1 MPSTPVRCLTFG
13 VLSPILAMLL
23 ILGLSIPS
31 FAQLQSQVDLTGK
44 NVLVLHTLESS
55 TPLTLATN
63 RGLLDAL
70 RIGGV
75 NLFFESMD
83 LRRNPDPE
91 LRKLLVEQMRV
102 KWSHRK
108 TDMVITVY
116 PEALEFVVND
126 CRDVFPHVPII
137 ALHLPQNFMM
147 AEMGRR
153 IIGHFPTYD
162 IAGTIDIALKL
173 VPGTKRVYVV
183 SGAHKVDKWLEDQ
196 ARRDLK
202 KWETR
207 LEFVYL
213 SHMPIEDML
222 ATVSKAPPGSV
233 ILALALTQDVA
244 GKSHTGLGIAHQLSQ
259 VSTVP
264 VFGMF
269 ETALGYGITGG
280 SIISWDLIGKRAGQL
295 VLDILGGVKS
305 PDDVPPVLDVPP
317 VPMFDWREL
326 RHWKLSESALP
337 KGSIVINRGVTFWD
351 FKYYIIGGLALFL
364 VQLFLIAGLLLQRR
378 RKIVAEASLRQKKEE
393 LDQFFNLGLDIK
405 CIANTGGY
413 FLRLNP
419 AVERILGYTREELM
433 ARQLFEFIHPDDVE
447 RTRKAVAVLGSQQ
460 NLLSFENRYRCKDGT
475 YRWLEWSSA
484 PSGKLIYAAARD
496 VTERKLAEQALEE
509 RLMFETLLA
518 EISAH
523 FVNLPADRID
533 SQIEYAQRRIC
544 ELLDLDRSTL
554 WEVCEGGPRALLLTQ
569 LHQPQ
574 GSLPPVEQLNAMD
587 SFPWTAQKVLDGETL
602 IISKMTDLPPEA
614 GRDRENFCAYGTK
627 SDVLVPLSVG
637 EGPVFGMLAFAVM
650 REERSWPETVVTGF
664 KLIAQVFANA
674 LARKRAEETLE
685 ERLRFERLVSDISAR
700 FVNIPPDRVDSE
712 IERGLREIL
721 EFFKVDR
728 CMLIRTLH
736 DHTAWQV
743 THVAYADDQ
752 CPRVP
757 VGAVLSRA
765 IHPWAYEMLIEKKQV
780 LAILNTADA
789 GPPEAHA
796 DRQTWIEWGTR
807 STLLIPIHVGESGDY
822 VISINLVKSER
833 FWPEEFIPRVRL
845 LGEIFVNA
853 LERRHMNKEIQ
864 NAAEEWQTTF
874 DSVQDLVMT
883 LDREFKV
890 VRVNAAALS
899 FLNLPLENI
908 MGKHCYDLMHGA
920 NKPFGTCP
928 LTKMLETKTHE
939 ESELYDETRG
949 TWLHVSADPIFDD
962 KGEIVRIVHTAKD
975 VTEHKRAEQEA
986 LDARREL
993 TRMERLSR
1001 MGELSAS
1008 LSHELNQP
1016 LTAILSNAR
1025 AALRFLQSGKLDLAE
1040 LEEILQDIV
1049 KDDKRAGDIIRNLR
1063 AMVKPEEGEQ
1073 ELTSINDVLH
1083 ETVALFRSEAII
1095 RNVRIE
1101 TDLADALP
1109 PLHINKV
1116 QIQQVLINLLTNAAE
1131 SMAQDESADRV
1142 IVLRT
1147 AASGEGVVK
1156 VAVRDFGSGIEEQ
1169 ELHKIFEPFFTT
1181 KRSGLGMGL
1190 SLSRSIIES
1199 HGGHIWA
1206 ENNPDKGITF
1216 YFDLPTITDK

>member
-1 MPSTPVRCLTFG
+1 
-13 VLSPILAMLL
+13 
-23 ILGLSIPS
+23 
-31 FAQLQSQVDLTGK
+31 
-44 NVLVLHTLESS
+44 
-55 TPLTLATN
+55 
-63 RGLLDAL
+63 
-70 RIGGV
+70 
-75 NLFFESMD
+75 
-83 LRRNPDPE
+83 
-91 LRKLLVEQMRV
+91 
-102 KWSHRK
+102 
-108 TDMVITVY
+108 
-116 PEALEFVVND
+116 
-126 CRDVFPHVPII
+126 
-137 ALHLPQNFMM
+137 
-147 AEMGRR
+147 
-153 IIGHFPTYD
+153 
-162 IAGTIDIALKL
+162 
-173 VPGTKRVYVV
+173 
-183 SGAHKVDKWLEDQ
+183 
-196 ARRDLK
+196 
-202 KWETR
+202 
-207 LEFVYL
+207 
-213 SHMPIEDML
+213 
-222 ATVSKAPPGSV
+222 
-233 ILALALTQDVA
+233 
-244 GKSHTGLGIAHQLSQ
+244 
-259 VSTVP
+259 
-264 VFGMF
+264 
-269 ETALGYGITGG
+269 
-280 SIISWDLIGKRAGQL
+280 
-295 VLDILGGVKS
+295 
-305 PDDVPPVLDVPP
+305 
-317 VPMFDWREL
+317 
-326 RHWKLSESALP
+326 
-337 KGSIVINRGVTFWD
+337 
-351 FKYYIIGGLALFL
+351 
-364 VQLFLIAGLLLQRR
+364 
-378 RKIVAEASLRQKKEE
+378 
-393 LDQFFNLGLDIK
+393 
-405 CIANTGGY
+405 
-413 FLRLNP
+413 
-419 AVERILGYTREELM
+419 
-433 ARQLFEFIHPDDVE
+433 
-447 RTRKAVAVLGSQQ
+447 
-460 NLLSFENRYRCKDGT
+460 
-475 YRWLEWSSA
+475 
-484 PSGKLIYAAARD
+484 
-496 VTERKLAEQALEE
+496 VTERKQAEQALE
-509 RLMFETLLA
+509 
-518 EISAH
+518 
-523 FVNLPADRID
+523 D
-533 SQIEYAQRRIC
+533 
-544 ELLDLDRSTL
+544 
-554 WEVCEGGPRALLLTQ
+554 
-569 LHQPQ
+569 
-574 GSLPPVEQLNAMD
+574 
-587 SFPWTAQKVLDGETL
+587 
-602 IISKMTDLPPEA
+602 
-614 GRDRENFCAYGTK
+614 
-627 SDVLVPLSVG
+627 
-637 EGPVFGMLAFAVM
+637 
-650 REERSWPETVVTGF
+650 
-664 KLIAQVFANA
+664 
-674 LARKRAEETLE
+674 
-685 ERLRFERLVSDISAR
+685 RLRFERLVSGISAR

-807 STLLIPIHVGESGDY
+807 STLLIPIHVGESDDY

-1025 AALRFLQSGKLDLAE
+1025 AALRFLQTGKLDPGE

-1073 ELTSINDVLH
+1073 EMISINDVLH

-1095 RNVRIE
+1095 RNVRME
-1101 TDLADALP
+1101 MDLADALP
-1109 PLHINKV
+1109 LLHINKV
-1116 QIQQVLINLLTNAAE
+1116 QIQQVLINLMTNAAE
-1131 SMAQDESADRV
+1131 SMTGDESAEKV
-1142 IVLRT
+1142 IVLQT
-1147 AASGEGVVK
+1147 AASGEGGAK

-1169 ELHKIFEPFFTT
+1169 ELRKIFEPFFTT

-1216 YFDLPTITDK
+1216 YFDLPTTTNK

>member
-1 MPSTPVRCLTFG
+1 LAILLT
-13 VLSPILAMLL
+13 
-23 ILGLSIPS
+23 LGLSLPS
-31 FAQLQSQVDLTGK
+31 FAQSQPQVDLTQK
-44 NVLVLHTLESS
+44 NVLILHTLEGS
-55 TPLTLATN
+55 TPLSLETN
-63 RGLLDAL
+63 RGLLDTL
-70 RIGGV
+70 RIGGIPGA

-83 LRRNPDPE
+83 LRRNPGPE
-91 LRKLLVEQMRV
+91 LRKLLVEQMRL

-108 TDMVITVY
+108 ADMIITVY
-116 PEALEFVVND
+116 PEALEFVLND

-147 AEMGRR
+147 AETGRR

-162 IAGTIDIALKL
+162 ITGTIDNALKL

-196 ARRDLK
+196 ARLASK
-202 KWETR
+202 KWER
-207 LEFVYL
+207 VEFLYL
-213 SHMPIEDML
+213 SHMTIEDIL

-233 ILALALTQDVA
+233 ILYLALTQDVA
-244 GKSHTGLGIAHQLSQ
+244 GKSHTGLGLAHELSQ

-264 VFGMF
+264 VFGLF
-269 ETALGYGITGG
+269 ESALGYGVTGG
-280 SIISWDLIGKRAGQL
+280 TLISWDLIGKRAGQL
-295 VLDILGGVKS
+295 VIDILKGVKTL
-305 PDDVPPVLDVPP
+305 DEVPPVLDVPS
-317 VPMFDWREL
+317 VPMFDWRQF
-326 RHWKLSESALP
+326 RRWNLSEAALP
-337 KGSIVINRGVTFWD
+337 KGSIVINRELTFWD
-351 FKYYIIGGLALFL
+351 FKYYIVGGLAFVLL
-364 VQLFLIAGLLLQRR
+364 ETALIIFLIVQRR
-378 RKIVAEASLRQKKEE
+378 RKKSAEEE
-393 LDQFFNLGLDIK
+393 LKQKTEELNQFFNVTLDLL
-405 CIANTGGY
+405 CIATTDGY
-413 FLRLNP
+413 FVRLNP
-419 AVERILGYTREELM
+419 AVERVLGYTREELM

-460 NLLSFENRYRCKDGT
+460 NLSSFENRYRCKDGT

-484 PSGKLIYAAARD
+484 PSGNLIYAAARD